1 MKATSPC
8 LRWDDVSAPEMQGN
22 TTGDVYVYDVS
33 DGKRMAHVAPIKV
46 SAPVKACG
54 ISPDCRHLL
63 AAVGN
68 GFIFRFEYRKPETE
82 VCAATLSC
90 CVMLPTRLVVCRTA
104 WFCLCLVVSALPD
117 PDVQYRVVHTA
128 QYGACVSLHQECKKA
143 QCIQKHGNV
152 SR

>member
-1 MKATSPC
+1 M
-8 LRWDDVSAPEMQGN
+8 SAPEMQGN

-90 CVMLPTRLVVCRTA
+90 CVMLLTLLVVCRTA
-104 WFCLCLVVSALPD
+104 WSCLCLVVLALPD
-117 PDVQYRVVHTA
+117 PDVQ
-128 QYGACVSLHQECKKA
+128 
-143 QCIQKHGNV
+143 
-152 SR
+152 